1 MNGVAV
7 IHRAR
12 EGARSAST
20 ARLGTWWVNRDRTGA
35 YPCVSIKCPS
45 CECACSIQ
53 VDEHGHT
60 IHADGT
66 VTPSVVCPRKRADG
80 TPCGW
85 HEHIRL
91 DDWKPLARQLDPRSA
106 EYMDGR

>member
-1 MNGVAV
+1 MNGVATV
-7 IHRAR
+7 HRATM
-12 EGARSAST
+12 GTRSAAL
-20 ARLGTWWVNRDRTGA
+20 ARLGTWFIMRDRTGGS
-35 YPCVSIKCPS
+35 PVVSMVCPA
-45 CECACSIQ
+45 CEACFTLQ
-53 VDEHGHT
+53 VDGHGHT

-66 VTPSVVCPRKRADG
+66 VTPSVVCPHRRKG
-80 TPCGW
+80 QPCGW